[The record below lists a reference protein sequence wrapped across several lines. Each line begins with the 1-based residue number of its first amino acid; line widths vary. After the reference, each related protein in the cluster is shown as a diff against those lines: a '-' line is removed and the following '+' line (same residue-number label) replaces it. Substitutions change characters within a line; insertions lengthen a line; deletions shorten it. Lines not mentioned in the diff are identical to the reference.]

1 MSVPSIGHNSPPEF
15 DEGEVRPGDWIAL
28 SRRVREHPVVG
39 CGQPVKPADP
49 WRGAWSRFEAWFDLL
64 CLAQY
69 RAARVNN
76 RGEVVA
82 LAVGQLIGARSYL
95 AGRWNWT
102 EKTVRGFLDT
112 LEDEGMISRAKTA
125 GPLLAPELM
134 NEKNGPAKGQQK
146 STRSNNKSNTI
157 TVCNYEKFQRIS
169 DAIEAY
175 IADHR
180 NSEKGQ
186 QRASEGPAKGQT
198 LTKETIERRYTSE
211 LNATVASAEQP
222 LAGGAVDRKAI
233 NRLAARTG
241 FTLWQDTARR
251 CGLPVP
257 RETSFD
263 VYGQKIAARMFEH
276 AEHPRGVAEMS
287 AVWSVAMANIEKSSF
302 LRGLDGKGFRAD
314 LKFICQRESFEKL
327 ITTGYGNGAHAAG
340 RSEIAAIVGGLA
352 DRPITMI
359 GDGDEMADMAA
370 RRSRDRGG
378 AL

>member
-1 MSVPSIGHNSPPEF
+1 MSKVGHNADPEMTIDWGDYDGF
-15 DEGEVRPGDWIAL
+15 IVEARSSRTHPLVGYGKQVRPADDA
-28 SRRVREHPVVG
+28 RRFCCSVNEAWRDLLHE
-39 CGQPVKPADP
+39 CRYADGYVMNGGKRMLLE
-49 WRGAWSRFEAWFDLL
+49 RGAL
-64 CLAQY
+64 
-69 RAARVNN
+69 
-76 RGEVVA
+76 
-82 LAVGQLIGARSYL
+82 VGAISYL
-95 AGRWNWT
+95 AYRWNWT
-102 EKTVRGFLDT
+102 PKTVRGFLDR
-112 LEDEGMISRAKTA
+112 LEADGMIEMRQPGINPGCTQ
-125 GPLLAPELM
+125 EL
-134 NEKNGPAKGQQK
+134 NGHHMGRQKGTQSQII
-146 STRSNNKSNTI
+146 S
-157 TVCNYEKFQRIS
+157 VCNYDKFNTPPEIQGHAQRH
-169 DAIEAY
+169 AE
-175 IADHR
+175 
-180 NSEKGQ
+180 GT
-186 QRASEGPAKGQT
+186 QRAREGHAKGMNHN
-198 LTKETIERRYTSE
+198 KGTIDNRYTSTSE
-211 LNATVASAEQP
+211 QNVASANTP

-241 FTLWQDTARR
+241 FTMWQDTARR

-257 RETSFD
+257 RESSFD

-276 AEHPRGVAEMS
+276 AEQPRGVAEMS

-359 GDGDEMADMAA
+359 GDGDEMADLAA